1 VRRSE
6 VLWGLAFVSLV
17 SFVVGARSA
26 AVVSA
31 RSAAPQQAPAFRSG
45 VDLVNLGVTVTDKK
59 GALVTDLTAD
69 DFEVIEDG
77 KKQTVT
83 YFATGA
89 VGVPG
94 PEMHLGLLLDVSQSM
109 GEDIRFT
116 RTAAIKFLN
125 TLTSA
130 VDITVVDFDSQV
142 RVARYEQREFARV
155 VERIRQQ
162 KVSGDTA
169 LYDAIGVYLDDAA
182 GQNGR
187 KIMLL
192 YTDGGDTRSALRL
205 GDLLKLLKASDVTVY
220 AVGELEHQS
229 STGKS
234 DARSILRQIGEATGG
249 QAFFPSSVKEL
260 EAVYDKVL
268 AEIRAQ
274 YTVGYQS
281 TNPSTDGAW
290 RKVEIRMARKNA
302 GDYRVRSRKGYYG
315 PYKK

>member
-1 VRRSE
+1 M
-6 VLWGLAFVSLV
+6 
-17 SFVVGARSA
+17 
-26 AVVSA
+26 VSA
-31 RSAAPQQAPAFRSG
+31 RSAPSQQAPAFRSG
-45 VDLVNLGVTVTDKK
+45 IDLVNLGVTVIDKK

-69 DFEVIEDG
+69 DFEVFEDG

-89 VGVPG
+89 GSPG
-94 PEMHLGLLLDVSQSM
+94 PELHLGLLLDVSESM

-142 RVARYEQREFARV
+142 RVARYEQSEFARV
-155 VERIRQQ
+155 IERIRQQ

-182 GQNGR
+182 EQNGR

-192 YTDGGDTRSALRL
+192 YTDGGDTHSALRL

-220 AVGELEHQS
+220 AIGELEHRS
-229 STGKS
+229 STGKT
-234 DARSILRQIGEATGG
+234 DARSILRQVGETTGG

-260 EAVYDKVL
+260 DAVYEKVL

-281 TNPSTDGAW
+281 TNLSADGAW
-290 RKVEIRMARKNA
+290 RKVEIRIGRNA